1 LRVDSVRSTIRLMR
15 IGAFMS
21 SKVEAK
27 RVRAPDS
34 QNQQDTAASAFRP
47 VNAPDGSKKPFHEK
61 RPKILVVDD
70 SREIREFLSKLLEN
84 QFSIT
89 TAVDGRACL
98 NKASAECPNCII
110 TDVNMP
116 HLNGIDTIKCL
127 RRDPQF
133 AQIPIIAM
141 SAYGNWAAA
150 KALEA
155 GATIVMLKP
164 LEPDD
169 LIENIQKL
177 VNDDPAKQ
185 TMPLPPT

>member
-1 LRVDSVRSTIRLMR
+1 MLWWTRSRVNHEIDSGSVHV
-15 IGAFMS
+15 MS
-21 SKVEAK
+21 SKAESKSV
-27 RVRAPDS
+27 RVPGS
-34 QNQQDTAASAFRP
+34 QNQQDTALAVTRP
-47 VNAPDGSKKPFHEK
+47 VKAPDFNRKPLQEK
-61 RPKILVVDD
+61 RPKVLVVDD
-70 SREIREFLSKLLEN
+70 SREIREFLSRLLEQ

-98 NKASAECPNCII
+98 NKASAEHPNCIV
-110 TDVNMP
+110 TDINMP

-127 RRDPQF
+127 RRDPGL

-169 LIENIQKL
+169 LIDNIQKL
-177 VNDDPAKQ
+177 VNDDTAR
-185 TMPLPPT
+185 

>member
-1 LRVDSVRSTIRLMR
+1 
-15 IGAFMS
+15 MS
-21 SKVEAK
+21 SKAESK
-27 RVRAPDS
+27 RVRVPDS
-34 QNQQDTAASAFRP
+34 QSQQDTVLAAARP
-47 VNAPDGSKKPFHEK
+47 MKAPDINKKPFQEK
-61 RPKILVVDD
+61 RPKVLVVDD
-70 SREIREFLSKLLEN
+70 SREIREFLSRLLEN

-98 NKASAECPNCII
+98 NKASADCPNCII
-110 TDVNMP
+110 TDINMP

-127 RRDPQF
+127 RRDPQL
-133 AQIPIIAM
+133 AQVPIIAM

-169 LIENIQKL
+169 LIDNIQKL
-177 VNDDPAKQ
+177 VKDDTAKK
-185 TMPLPPT
+185 TPPLRTT